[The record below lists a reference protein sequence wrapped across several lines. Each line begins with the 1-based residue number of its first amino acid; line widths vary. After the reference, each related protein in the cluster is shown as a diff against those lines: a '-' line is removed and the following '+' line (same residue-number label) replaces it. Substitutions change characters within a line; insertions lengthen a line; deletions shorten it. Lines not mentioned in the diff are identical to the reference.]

1 MLKCFSRDCT
11 IERKWEMIW
20 MLKRIIIII
29 IKYREYRYNETITS
43 AEAGT
48 EPFVSDLVIR
58 L

>member
-20 MLKRIIIII
+20 MLKRMIII
-29 IKYREYRYNETITS
+29 IKYREYSETITS

>member
-1 MLKCFSRDCT
+1 
-11 IERKWEMIW
+11 MIW

-29 IKYREYRYNETITS
+29 IKYREYRYSETITS